1 MWVMGEEDDTV
12 LLEDEPK
19 LLDAPASPISVSL
32 NSFVGIDNP
41 KTMRLTRL
49 LQDTPVVRCYA

>member
-19 LLDAPASPISVSL
+19 LLDAPASQISVSL